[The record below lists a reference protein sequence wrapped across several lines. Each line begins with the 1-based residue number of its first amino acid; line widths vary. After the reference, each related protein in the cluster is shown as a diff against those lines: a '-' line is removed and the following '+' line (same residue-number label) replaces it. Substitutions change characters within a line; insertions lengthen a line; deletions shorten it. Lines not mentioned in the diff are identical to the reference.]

1 MLHLKPH
8 VWPWPGVT
16 HKDRLEPSP
25 ACGGIL
31 IGGSVCVHLLREEGR
46 EVCRFPRLSSLYSF
60 LCLPELEHFLFLC
73 KPSAWEWNNEL
84 KLKQLFGQ
92 LAHG

>member
-1 MLHLKPH
+1 MLHLKPQ

-31 IGGSVCVHLLREEGR
+31 VGGSVCAHLLREEGR
-46 EVCRFPRLSSLYSF
+46 EVCTDSPGCLRFTVFSVYLS
-60 LCLPELEHFLFLC
+60 
-73 KPSAWEWNNEL
+73 
-84 KLKQLFGQ
+84 
-92 LAHG
+92 